1 MDMCIQEIKKGIWWS
16 LFADERFRKLQLYS
30 RSVFHMD
37 TARLKVEKRVSVGLD
52 KEEFETVNLF
62 HMYPIQLESSLVR
75 QGVYSSSC
83 GI

>member
-1 MDMCIQEIKKGIWWS
+1 
-16 LFADERFRKLQLYS
+16 
-30 RSVFHMD
+30 MD

-62 HMYPIQLESSLVR
+62 HMYQIQLESSLVR